1 MLPNNLDL
9 ILVSIGVSDGSLL
22 YLNHLCDVKLVT
34 SLIGVA
40 PIKNSKSSMRCGMI
54 KLLSL
59 SINHISKSSMRC
71 GIPRT
76 LKN

>member
-40 PIKNSKSSMRCGMI
+40 PKKI
-54 KLLSL
+54 LSHLCDVEFAIPASRVASFFL
-59 SINHISKSSMRC
+59 SHLC
-71 GIPRT
+71 DVE
-76 LKN
+76 

>member
-40 PIKNSKSSMRCGMI
+40 PKKI
-54 KLLSL
+54 LSHLCDVEFGL
-59 SINHISKSSMRC
+59 SNIWTG
-71 GIPRT
+71 GIF
-76 LKN
+76 LSHLCDVEW

>member
-40 PIKNSKSSMRCGMI
+40 PIKNSKSSMRCGI
-54 KLLSL
+54 AVAD
-59 SINHISKSSMRC
+59 
-71 GIPRT
+71 GDIPF
-76 LKN
+76 

>member
-40 PIKNSKSSMRCGMI
+40 PKKI
-54 KLLSL
+54 LSHL
-59 SINHISKSSMRC
+59 CDVECIFTKF
-71 GIPRT
+71 
-76 LKN
+76 